1 MKAKGNVESK
11 RRDGKGIKLQDGNW
25 YSVFKASELEDVNRG
40 DLVEFEYTEKG
51 NFKNI
56 STDVKVLS
64 ASPSAGSTAS
74 APASASKMYRP
85 FPVPKDHGDRAII
98 RQNMLSHATSIVLNY
113 GNLSDDQLKLDYVVE
128 SVIQVARELEK
139 YATGELDAEAL
150 ATLVDES

>member
-64 ASPSAGSTAS
+64 ASPSAGSTSS

-98 RQNMLSHATSIVLNY
+98 RQNMLSHATSLIINY
-113 GNLSDDQLKLDYVVE
+113 GNADDKLDYLVE